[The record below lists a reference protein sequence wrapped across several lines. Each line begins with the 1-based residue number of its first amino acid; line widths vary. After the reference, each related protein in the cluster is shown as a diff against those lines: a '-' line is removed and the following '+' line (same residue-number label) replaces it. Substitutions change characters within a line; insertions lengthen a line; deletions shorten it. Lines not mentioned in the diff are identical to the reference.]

1 MIKENVTMKKFIAML
16 LTTAAL
22 FGTGAAIAADN
33 EPTVYL
39 NGEQMTFDVNPFIED
54 GRTLVPMRAIF
65 EAVGASVTWDEEDRT
80 VHAIREKDGEVS
92 LVSLQI
98 DSAAAFVNSGAKE
111 LDVPAKIV
119 DDRTFV
125 PLRFVIESLGERVE
139 WDADNYAVKI
149 TTAQ

>member
-1 MIKENVTMKKFIAML
+1 MMKKFVAML
-16 LTTAAL
+16 LTATSL
-22 FGTGAAIAADN
+22 FMATAAIAADN
-33 EPTVYL
+33 EPAVYL

-54 GRTLVPMRAIF
+54 DRTLVPMRAIF
-65 EAVGASVTWDEEDRT
+65 EAVGADVQWDEADRT

-98 DSAAAFVNSGAKE
+98 DSAAAFVNSAAHT

-125 PLRFVIESLGERVE
+125 PLRFVIESLGEKVE
-139 WDADNYAVKI
+139 WDGDNYAVRI
-149 TTAQ
+149 TTAE